1 MNGYEVFV
9 HDDRYSV
16 PTLYLIAAEDLGHA
30 RESADAM
37 LRASPH
43 HLGVEL
49 WTDGEQVLAIGACAE
64 RRHTGGALRL
74 VK

>member
-16 PTLYLIAAEDLGHA
+16 PTLYLITADDLAHA

-43 HLGVEL
+43 HLGIEL
-49 WTDGEQVLAIGACAE
+49 WTDGEQVAAIGLCAE
-64 RRHTGGALRL
+64 RKQTGAALRL